1 MKKNNGGNQ
10 NMDPREA
17 RFLASQAERLAC
29 NKKQHRADGDFAP
42 ELVDGCN
49 GNTNDVGS
57 KDSSNQFFSSFRR
70 ICTEF
75 RSRLDLLL
83 LIPSTSSSTDGDAP
97 PPVNDTSYYDAA
109 LAYYATA
116 SRRNEGRTKLDTI
129 LRDVRSLQSHAL
141 TSSSSPFA
149 ATIDRN
155 RGNDEKNDDNPL
167 LRSILQTPMLDVTQT
182 DMRLM
187 SQEIDDILKRIDDAS
202 EIIHPKEKFVFRRYR
217 KVLEEMGRS
226 GCGGHVSAHTV
237 TAITRA
243 RDVSNA
249 VSEDGAID
257 RRDSPLSNYG
267 GVLENKSN
275 CTVEISSD
283 GTVLVDEVGREM
295 LRYYGA
301 PRPADAMHPPHV
313 NDGGRRQS
321 RPTTARESSS
331 YLLRNLRNVIVLVHG
346 SRPSLHLQHIRNC
359 KIYVSEP
366 TLGAVHVTDCHSSI
380 IRCSCYQLRVHD
392 SRNVKFDVWTRSGP
406 IIEDCTGMEF
416 SGNYYSGGAREG
428 GCNDDGACGNGMDGA
443 VVVGRNMFWDVKD
456 FNWLRAFR
464 KSPNFVVVDVMST
477 ADVDE
482 AVCMEGPLPNIS
494 VEEWAHLAT
503 SVTKEEDSDDEL

>member
-1 MKKNNGGNQ
+1 
-10 NMDPREA
+10 MDPREA

-29 NKKQHRADGDFAP
+29 NKKQHRADDDFAP
-42 ELVDGCN
+42 ELVEDCN

-57 KDSSNQFFSSFRR
+57 KDISNQFFSSFRR

-75 RSRLDLLL
+75 RNRLDLLL
-83 LIPSTSSSTDGDAP
+83 LIPSTSSSTAGDPP
-97 PPVNDTSYYDAA
+97 PPVNDTSNCDVAK
-109 LAYYATA
+109 AYYATA

-129 LRDVRSLQSHAL
+129 LQDVRSLQSHAL

-167 LRSILQTPMLDVTQT
+167 LRSILQTPMLDITQT

-187 SQEIDDILKRIDDAS
+187 SQEIYDILKRIDDAS
-202 EIIHPKEKFVFRRYR
+202 EIIYPKEKFVFKRYR
-217 KVLEEMGRS
+217 KALEEMERS
-226 GCGGHVSAHTV
+226 GCGGHVSAHTGA
-237 TAITRA
+237 AITRA
-243 RDVSNA
+243 KDESNA
-249 VSEDGAID
+249 VPEDDAND
-257 RRDSPLSNYG
+257 RRDDPLSNYG

-283 GTVLVDEVGREM
+283 GTVLVDQVGREV
-295 LRYYGA
+295 LHYYGA

-313 NDGGRRQS
+313 IDGGRRQS
-321 RPTTARESSS
+321 RPTTTARESSS
-331 YLLRNLRNVIVLVHG
+331 YLLRNLQNVIVLVHG

-366 TLGAVHVTDCHSSI
+366 TLGAVHVTDCHSSV

-392 SRNVKFDVWTRSGP
+392 SRDVKFDVWARSGP
-406 IIEDCTGMEF
+406 IIEDCTGIEF

-428 GCNDDGACGNGMDGA
+428 GGNDDGA

-456 FNWLRAFR
+456 FNWLRALR
-464 KSPNFVVVDVMST
+464 KSPNFVVVDNMST
-477 ADVDE
+477 ADADD
-482 AVCMEGPLPNIS
+482 AVCMDGPLSNIS
-494 VEEWAHLAT
+494 VEECADQGTSAT
-503 SVTKEEDSDDEL
+503 EEEDSDDEL

>member
-1 MKKNNGGNQ
+1 
-10 NMDPREA
+10 MDPREA

-29 NKKQHRADGDFAP
+29 NKKQHLTDDDFAP
-42 ELVDGCN
+42 ELVDEYN
-49 GNTNDVGS
+49 GNSNDVGS

-70 ICTEF
+70 ICPEF
-75 RSRLDLLL
+75 RNRLDLLL
-83 LIPSTSSSTDGDAP
+83 LIPSTSGSTDGDAP
-97 PPVNDTSYYDAA
+97 HPVNDTSNYDVAK
-109 LAYYATA
+109 AYYAMA
-116 SRRNEGRTKLDTI
+116 SRRNEGRTKLDMI

-141 TSSSSPFA
+141 SSSSSPIA

-155 RGNDEKNDDNPL
+155 RGNGEKSDDNPL
-167 LRSILQTPMLDVTQT
+167 LQSILQTPMLDVTQT

-202 EIIHPKEKFVFRRYR
+202 EIICPKEKFAFKRYR
-217 KVLEEMGRS
+217 KALEEMGRS
-226 GCGGHVSAHTV
+226 GGGGHCFAQTG

-243 RDVSNA
+243 KDESNA
-249 VSEDGAID
+249 VPEDDANY
-257 RRDSPLSNYG
+257 RRDGPLSNYG
-267 GVLENKSN
+267 GVLENKSI

-283 GTVLVDEVGREM
+283 GTVLVDQVGREM

-301 PRPADAMHPPHV
+301 PRPADALHPPYII
-313 NDGGRRQS
+313 DGGKWQS
-321 RPTTARESSS
+321 RPTTALESSS
-331 YLLRNLRNVIVLVHG
+331 YLLRNLQNVIVLVHG

-366 TLGAVHVTDCHSSI
+366 TLGAVHVTDCHSSE

-392 SRNVKFDVWTRSGP
+392 SRDVKFDVWARSGP

-428 GCNDDGACGNGMDGA
+428 GCNDGACGNGMDGA

-456 FNWLRAFR
+456 FNWLRALR
-464 KSPNFVVVDVMST
+464 KSPNFVVVDNMST

-482 AVCMEGPLPNIS
+482 AVCMDGPLPNTTGIVP
-494 VEEWAHLAT
+494 VEECADLAT
-503 SVTKEEDSDDEL
+503 SATEEEDSEDEL